1 MSNLGEIKL
10 LSDDELL
17 QVVHSEGGLL
27 FGQPSEEIRGLA
39 IKELINRGFD
49 DNKFKLESRK
59 LKKRAEVPLEASI
72 FITNIFLP
80 SNDFF
85 QFDIERFK
93 KYGFEKKVQQNLVS
107 KFLGFALYAIL
118 AIGFIIYLNLRD

>member
-1 MSNLGEIKL
+1 VSNEGEIKL

-27 FGQPSEEIRGLA
+27 FGPPSQANRELA

-49 DNKFKLESRK
+49 DNKFKLESGK

-85 QFDIERFK
+85 QFDIERFR
-93 KYGFEKKVQQNLVS
+93 KYGFEKKVQQNLIS
-107 KFLGFALYAIL
+107 KFLGFVLYAIL
-118 AIGFIIYLNLRD
+118 GVGFIIYLNLRD